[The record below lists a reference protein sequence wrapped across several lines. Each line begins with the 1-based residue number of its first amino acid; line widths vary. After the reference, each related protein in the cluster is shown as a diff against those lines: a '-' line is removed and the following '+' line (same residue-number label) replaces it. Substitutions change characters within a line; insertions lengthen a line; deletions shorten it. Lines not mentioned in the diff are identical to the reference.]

1 LGVKER
7 GQSTILDSLDPLL
20 DSNDIA
26 RVSSNQVF
34 CQDLLTDPFP
44 TAIKTCLELSAG
56 NRYTTQ
62 RICSTGCDFMMRD
75 RLAHAI
81 QLREKGRAKQDQC
94 ILEEARTLLLELVVA
109 YPDDAEINFQAAV
122 VHDNLGLE
130 RESIPFYLR
139 ALGQG
144 LSGPSLERCL
154 LGLGST
160 YRVMG
165 EYQKAEETL
174 RLGVRE
180 FPDNR
185 ALQVFLAITLYN
197 TQQHKEAMELV
208 LVNLLET
215 TSDEKLQY
223 FKRGLLY
230 YTLHLDEP
238 SQ

>member
-1 LGVKER
+1 
-7 GQSTILDSLDPLL
+7 
-20 DSNDIA
+20 
-26 RVSSNQVF
+26 
-34 CQDLLTDPFP
+34 
-44 TAIKTCLELSAG
+44 
-56 NRYTTQ
+56 
-62 RICSTGCDFMMRD
+62 MMRD
-75 RLAHAI
+75 RLAHVI
-81 QLREKGRAKQDQC
+81 QLREKGRAKQDQS

-109 YPDDAEINFQAAV
+109 YPDDAEVNFQAAV
-122 VHDNLGLE
+122 AHDNLGLE

-139 ALGQG
+139 AVGQG
-144 LSGPSLERCL
+144 LSGPNLERCF

-160 YRVMG
+160 YRVLG

-174 RLGVRE
+174 RLGVKE

-230 YTLHLDEP
+230 YSLHLDET